1 MTTSDSITKSELIEQ
16 FENIKDK
23 NGFELR
29 VFPEGS
35 NDDQV
40 LYEDGGCTFA
50 YKGKT
55 YGSCDGV
62 LFKKNIIVGNTAL
75 ISKQS
80 KVLLCPFFKIAVG
93 TFLQKLPLAFIQ
105 IFHQRQ
111 FCHYAM
117 CNDFS
122 FSCSNV

>member
-1 MTTSDSITKSELIEQ
+1 MTTSDSITKNELTEQ

-40 LYEDGGCTFA
+40 LFEEGGCTFQ

-62 LFKKNIIVGNTAL
+62 LYKKIL
-75 ISKQS
+75 LL
-80 KVLLCPFFKIAVG
+80 VLK
-93 TFLQKLPLAFIQ
+93 
-105 IFHQRQ
+105 
-111 FCHYAM
+111 
-117 CNDFS
+117 
-122 FSCSNV
+122 

>member
-62 LFKKNIIVGNTAL
+62 LFSVFEAGQAFTITR
-75 ISKQS
+75 
-80 KVLLCPFFKIAVG
+80 LLLNLLRLRERMFV
-93 TFLQKLPLAFIQ
+93 
-105 IFHQRQ
+105 
-111 FCHYAM
+111 
-117 CNDFS
+117 
-122 FSCSNV
+122 